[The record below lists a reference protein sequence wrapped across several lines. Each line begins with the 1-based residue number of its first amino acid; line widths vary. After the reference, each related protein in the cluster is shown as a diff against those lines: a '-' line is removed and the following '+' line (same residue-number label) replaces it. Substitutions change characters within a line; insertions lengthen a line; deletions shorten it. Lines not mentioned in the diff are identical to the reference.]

1 MNKFLLRAL
10 VLASVNIAVLANAQF
25 FRTRNR
31 MDKLEDFDEQ
41 KFSWGFYLN
50 GNMLDYRIVL
60 NPRYGTYGNQNLVT
74 SKEST
79 SFGAG
84 LIAKWRL
91 NDYLDLRMEPGL
103 QFAQRKLMFNT
114 QYNDQ
119 YQNGTLTNDPFIPML
134 LTEKD
139 RNREVKSTLVDVPV
153 LLELHGHRWY
163 NSRPYVAA
171 GVNYVVNL
179 QSNSDSTD
187 DNMQQVFRSTT
198 HNFAWSAE
206 MGIQFYFNKFKLTPA
221 IRGTFFM
228 NNEMVADNATTP
240 PYWASAISTLQTRA
254 IMFVLKFE

>member
-1 MNKFLLRAL
+1 MNKFLLKAL
-10 VLASVNIAVLANAQF
+10 VLASVNIAVLANAQ

-50 GNMLDYRIVL
+50 GNKLDYRIVL
-60 NPRYGTYGNQNLVT
+60 NPRYGMNNNQNLVT
-74 SKEST
+74 SKESY

-91 NDYLDLRMEPGL
+91 NDFLDVRLEPGL
-103 QFAQRKLMFNT
+103 QFGQRQLTFNT
-114 QYNDQ
+114 QSNDQ
-119 YQNGTLTNDPFIPML
+119 YAAGTLTNDPFIPIP
-134 LTEKD
+134 LTERD
-139 RNREVKSTLVDVPV
+139 RVRDIKTTLVDVPV
-153 LLELHGHRWY
+153 LLEFHGNRWY

-171 GVNYVVNL
+171 GVNYIVNL

-221 IRGTFFM
+221 VRGTFIM
-228 NNEMVADNATTP
+228 NNEIVADNATTP
-240 PYWASAISTLQTRA
+240 PYWTSAMSTLQTRA
-254 IMFVLKFE
+254 VFFVLKFE

>member
-10 VLASVNIAVLANAQF
+10 VLASVNIAVFADAQ

-50 GNMLDYRIVL
+50 GNRLDYRIVL
-60 NPRYGTYGNQNLVT
+60 HPRYGMNGNQNLVT
-74 SKEST
+74 SKESY

-91 NDYLDLRMEPGL
+91 NDYLDLRLEPGL
-103 QFAQRKLMFNT
+103 QFAQRQLIFET
-114 QYNDQ
+114 QSNDQ
-119 YQNGTLTNDPFIPML
+119 YAAGTLTNPAFMPFP
-134 LTEKD
+134 LTDKD
-139 RNREVKSTLVDVPV
+139 KTREVKSTFVDVPV
-153 LLELHGHRWY
+153 LLELHGQRWY
-163 NSRPYVAA
+163 NSRPYIAA
-171 GVNYVVNL
+171 GVNYIVNL
-179 QSNSDSTD
+179 QSNATSED

-221 IRGTFFM
+221 VRGTFFM
-228 NNEMVADNATTP
+228 NNEKVADNANTP
-240 PYWASAISTLQTRA
+240 PYWATAMSTLQTRA

>member
-10 VLASVNIAVLANAQF
+10 VLASVNIAVFADAQ

-50 GNMLDYRIVL
+50 GNRLDYRIVL
-60 NPRYGTYGNQNLVT
+60 HPRYGMNGNQNLVK
-74 SKEST
+74 SKESY

-91 NDYLDLRMEPGL
+91 NDYLDLRLEPGL
-103 QFAQRKLMFNT
+103 QFAQRQLIFET
-114 QYNDQ
+114 QSNDQ
-119 YQNGTLTNDPFIPML
+119 YAAGTLTNPAFMPFP
-134 LTEKD
+134 LTDKD
-139 RNREVKSTLVDVPV
+139 KTREIKSTLVDVPV
-153 LLELHGHRWY
+153 LLELHGQRWY
-163 NSRPYVAA
+163 NSRPYIAA
-171 GVNYVVNL
+171 GVNYIVNL
-179 QSNSDSTD
+179 QSNATSED

-221 IRGTFFM
+221 VRGTFFM
-228 NNEMVADNATTP
+228 NNEKVADNANTP
-240 PYWASAISTLQTRA
+240 PYWATAMSTLQTRA
-254 IMFVLKFE
+254 VMFVLKFE

>member
-1 MNKFLLRAL
+1 MNKFLLKAL
-10 VLASVNIAVLANAQF
+10 VLASVNVAVLANAQ

-50 GNMLDYRIVL
+50 GNRLDYRIVL
-60 NPRYGTYGNQNLVT
+60 NPRYGMNNNQNLVT
-74 SKEST
+74 SKESY

-91 NDYLDLRMEPGL
+91 NDFLDVRLEPGL
-103 QFAQRKLMFNT
+103 QFGQRQLTFNT
-114 QYNDQ
+114 QSNDQ
-119 YQNGTLTNDPFIPML
+119 YAAGTLTNDPFIPMP

-139 RNREVKSTLVDVPV
+139 RVRDIKTTLVDVPV
-153 LLELHGHRWY
+153 LLEFHGNRWY

-171 GVNYVVNL
+171 GVNYMVNL

-221 IRGTFFM
+221 VRGTFIM
-228 NNEMVADNATTP
+228 NNEIVADNATTP
-240 PYWASAISTLQTRA
+240 PYWTSAMSTLQTRA
-254 IMFVLKFE
+254 IFFVLKFE

>member
-10 VLASVNIAVLANAQF
+10 VLASVNIAVFADAQ

-50 GNMLDYRIVL
+50 GNRLDYRIVL
-60 NPRYGTYGNQNLVT
+60 HPTYGMDGNKNLVT
-74 SKEST
+74 SKESY

-91 NDYLDLRMEPGL
+91 NDYLDLRLEPGL
-103 QFAQRKLMFNT
+103 QFAQRQLLFDT
-114 QYNDQ
+114 QSNDQ
-119 YQNGTLTNDPFIPML
+119 YAGGTRTNPAFTPIP

-139 RNREVKSTLVDVPV
+139 RTREVKSTLIDIPV
-153 LLELHGHRWY
+153 LLELHGQRWY

-179 QSNSDSTD
+179 QSNSSAED
-187 DNMQQVFRSTT
+187 DNLQQVFRSTT

-228 NNEMVADNATTP
+228 NNEKVADNANTP
-240 PYWASAISTLQTRA
+240 PYWATAMSTLQTRA
-254 IMFVLKFE
+254 VMFVLKFE

>member
-1 MNKFLLRAL
+1 MNKFLLKAL
-10 VLASVNIAVLANAQF
+10 VLTSVNVAVFANAQ

-50 GNMLDYRIVL
+50 GNRLDYRIVL
-60 NPRYGTYGNQNLVT
+60 HPRYGMSDNQNLVT
-74 SKEST
+74 SKESY

-91 NDYLDLRMEPGL
+91 NDYLDVRLEPGL
-103 QFAQRKLMFNT
+103 QFAQRQLTFNT
-114 QYNDQ
+114 QSNDI
-119 YQNGTLTNDPFIPML
+119 YAGGSLTNPPFTPFPL
-134 LTEKD
+134 QDKD
-139 RNREVKSTLVDVPV
+139 KVREIKSTLIDIPV
-153 LLELHGHRWY
+153 LLELHGQRWY

-179 QSNSDSTD
+179 QSNATSTD
-187 DNMQQVFRSTT
+187 DNMQGIFRSTT

-228 NNEMVADNATTP
+228 NNEKVADNATTP
-240 PYWASAISTLQTRA
+240 PYWASAVSTLQTRA
-254 IMFVLKFE
+254 VMFVLKFE

>member
-10 VLASVNIAVLANAQF
+10 VLASVNIAVFADAQ

-50 GNMLDYRIVL
+50 GNRLDYRIVL
-60 NPRYGTYGNQNLVT
+60 HPRYGSEGNQNLVK
-74 SKEST
+74 SKESY

-91 NDYLDLRMEPGL
+91 NDYLDLRLEPGL
-103 QFAQRKLMFNT
+103 QFAQRQLIFNT
-114 QYNDQ
+114 QSNDQ
-119 YQNGTLTNDPFIPML
+119 YAAGTLTNPPFTPIA
-134 LTEKD
+134 LTDKD
-139 RNREVKSTLVDVPV
+139 KTRDIKSTLVDVPV
-153 LLELHGHRWY
+153 LLELHGNRWY
-163 NSRPYVAA
+163 NSRPYIAA

-179 QSNSDSTD
+179 QSNSDSED

-228 NNEMVADNATTP
+228 NNEKVADNATTP
-240 PYWASAISTLQTRA
+240 PYWATAMSTLQTRA
-254 IMFVLKFE
+254 VMFVLKFE

>member
-1 MNKFLLRAL
+1 MNKFLLKAL
-10 VLASVNIAVLANAQF
+10 VLASVNVAVLANAQ

-50 GNMLDYRIVL
+50 GNRLDYRIVL
-60 NPRYGTYGNQNLVT
+60 NPRYGMNNNQNLVT
-74 SKEST
+74 SKESY

-91 NDYLDLRMEPGL
+91 NDFLDLRLEPGL
-103 QFAQRKLMFNT
+103 QFGQRQLTFNT
-114 QYNDQ
+114 QSNDQ
-119 YQNGTLTNDPFIPML
+119 YAAGTLTNDAFIPMP

-139 RNREVKSTLVDVPV
+139 RVREIKTTLVDVPV
-153 LLELHGHRWY
+153 LLEFHGNRWY

-171 GVNYVVNL
+171 GVNYIVNL

-221 IRGTFFM
+221 VRGTFIM
-228 NNEMVADNATTP
+228 NNEIVADNATTP
-240 PYWASAISTLQTRA
+240 PYWTSAMSTLQTRA
-254 IMFVLKFE
+254 IFFVLKFE

>member
-1 MNKFLLRAL
+1 MNKFLLKAL
-10 VLASVNIAVLANAQF
+10 VLASVNITVLVNAQ

-50 GNMLDYRIVL
+50 GNSLDYRIVL
-60 NPRYGTYGNQNLVT
+60 NPRYGMNDNQNLVT
-74 SKEST
+74 SKASY

-84 LIAKWRL
+84 LIAKFRL
-91 NDYLDLRMEPGL
+91 NDYLDVRLEPGL
-103 QFAQRKLMFNT
+103 QFGQRTLTFNT
-114 QYNDQ
+114 QTNDQ
-119 YQNGTLTNDPFIPML
+119 YQNGTLTNPAFVPIA

-139 RNREVKSTLVDVPV
+139 RVREVKSTLVDIPL
-153 LLELHGHRWY
+153 LLELHGQRWY

-171 GVNYVVNL
+171 GVNYIVNL
-179 QSNSDSTD
+179 QSNAKSED
-187 DNMQQVFRSTT
+187 DNSQQVFRSTT

-228 NNEMVADNATTP
+228 NNEIVADNASTA
-240 PYWASAISTLQTRA
+240 PYWAAAVSTLQTRA
-254 IMFVLKFE
+254 VMFVLKFE

>member
-1 MNKFLLRAL
+1 MNKFLLKAL
-10 VLASVNIAVLANAQF
+10 VLASVNVALLANAQ

-50 GNMLDYRIVL
+50 GNRLDYRIVL
-60 NPRYGTYGNQNLVT
+60 NPRYGSSNNQNLVT
-74 SKEST
+74 SKESY

-91 NDYLDLRMEPGL
+91 NDYLDLRLEPGL
-103 QFAQRKLMFNT
+103 QFGQRQLTFNT
-114 QYNDQ
+114 QSNDQ
-119 YQNGTLTNDPFIPML
+119 YAAGTLTNDPFIPIPL
-134 LTEKD
+134 AEKD
-139 RNREVKSTLVDVPV
+139 RVREVKTTLVDVPV
-153 LLELHGHRWY
+153 LLEFHGQRWY

-171 GVNYVVNL
+171 GVNYIVNL

-187 DNMQQVFRSTT
+187 DNLQQVFRSTT

-221 IRGTFFM
+221 IRGTFIM
-228 NNEMVADNATTP
+228 NNEIVADNATTP
-240 PYWASAISTLQTRA
+240 PYWTAAMSTLQTRA
-254 IMFVLKFE
+254 VFFVLKFE

>member
-1 MNKFLLRAL
+1 MNKFLLKAL
-10 VLASVNIAVLANAQF
+10 VLASVSFATVANAQ

-31 MDKLEDFDEQ
+31 MDRLEDFDQ
-41 KFSWGFYLN
+41 KKISWGFYLN
-50 GNMLDYRIVL
+50 GNMIDYKIVL
-60 NPRYGTYGNQNLVT
+60 DPRYGMYENHNLVS

-84 LIAKWRL
+84 LIAKFRL
-91 NDYLDLRMEPGL
+91 NDYLDVRVEPGL
-103 QFAQRKLMFNT
+103 QFAQRQLTFNT
-114 QYNDQ
+114 DTNAQ
-119 YQNGTLTNDPFIPML
+119 YQDGSLTNPPFAPIA

-139 RNREVKSTLVDVPV
+139 RVREIKSTLVDIPV
-153 LLELHGHRWY
+153 LLELHGERWY

-171 GVNYVVNL
+171 GVNYIVNL
-179 QSNSDSTD
+179 QSNSDSAD
-187 DNMQQVFRSTT
+187 DNLQQTFRSTT

-228 NNEMVADNATTP
+228 NNEMVSDNAATP
-240 PYWASAISTLQTRA
+240 PYWSAAVSTLQTRA

>member
-10 VLASVNIAVLANAQF
+10 VLASVNVAVLANAQ

-50 GNMLDYRIVL
+50 GNRLDYRIVL
-60 NPRYGTYGNQNLVT
+60 NPRYGMNNNQNLVS
-74 SKEST
+74 SKESY

-91 NDYLDLRMEPGL
+91 NDYLDVRLEPGL
-103 QFAQRKLMFNT
+103 QFGQRQLTFNT
-114 QYNDQ
+114 QSNDQ
-119 YQNGTLTNDPFIPML
+119 YAAGTLTNAPFIPFPL
-134 LTEKD
+134 QEKD
-139 RNREVKSTLVDVPV
+139 RVREIKSTLVDIPV
-153 LLELHGHRWY
+153 LLEFHGQRWY

-171 GVNYVVNL
+171 GVNYIVNL
-179 QSNSDSTD
+179 QSNSSSTD
-187 DNMQQVFRSTT
+187 DNLQQVFRSTT

-221 IRGTFFM
+221 VRGTFIM
-228 NNEMVADNATTP
+228 NNEIVADNATTP
-240 PYWASAISTLQTRA
+240 PYWTSAMSTLQTRA
-254 IMFVLKFE
+254 IFFVLKFE

>member
-10 VLASVNIAVLANAQF
+10 VLASVNVAVLANAQ

-50 GNMLDYRIVL
+50 GNKLDYRIVL
-60 NPRYGTYGNQNLVT
+60 NPRYGMNNNQNLVT
-74 SKEST
+74 SKESY

-91 NDYLDLRMEPGL
+91 NDFLDLRLEPGL
-103 QFAQRKLMFNT
+103 QFGQRQLTFNT
-114 QYNDQ
+114 QSNDQ
-119 YQNGTLTNDPFIPML
+119 YAAGSLTNDPFIPIP

-139 RNREVKSTLVDVPV
+139 RVREIKTTLVDVPV
-153 LLELHGHRWY
+153 LLEFHGNRWY

-171 GVNYVVNL
+171 GVNYIVNL

-206 MGIQFYFNKFKLTPA
+206 MGVQFYFSKFKLTPA
-221 IRGTFFM
+221 IRGTFIM
-228 NNEMVADNATTP
+228 NNEIVADNATTP
-240 PYWASAISTLQTRA
+240 PYWTSAMSTLQTRA
-254 IMFVLKFE
+254 VFFVLKFE

>member
-10 VLASVNIAVLANAQF
+10 VLASVNVAFLANAQ

-50 GNMLDYRIVL
+50 GNRLDYRIVL
-60 NPRYGTYGNQNLVT
+60 NPRYGMNNNQNLVS
-74 SKEST
+74 SKESY

-91 NDYLDLRMEPGL
+91 NDYLDVRLEPGL
-103 QFAQRKLMFNT
+103 QFGQRQLTFNT
-114 QYNDQ
+114 QSNDQ
-119 YQNGTLTNDPFIPML
+119 YAAGTLTNDPFIPIPL
-134 LTEKD
+134 QEKD
-139 RNREVKSTLVDVPV
+139 RVRDIKSTLVDVPV
-153 LLELHGHRWY
+153 LLEFHGQRWY

-171 GVNYVVNL
+171 GVNYIVNL
-179 QSNSDSTD
+179 QSNSSSTD
-187 DNMQQVFRSTT
+187 DNLQQVFRSTT

-221 IRGTFFM
+221 VRGTFIM
-228 NNEMVADNATTP
+228 NNEIVADNATTP
-240 PYWASAISTLQTRA
+240 PYWTSAMSTLQTRA
-254 IMFVLKFE
+254 IFFVLKFE

>member
-10 VLASVNIAVLANAQF
+10 VLASVNIAVFADAQ

-50 GNMLDYRIVL
+50 GNRLDYRIVL
-60 NPRYGTYGNQNLVT
+60 HPRYGMNGNQNLVK
-74 SKEST
+74 SKESY

-91 NDYLDLRMEPGL
+91 NDYLDLRLEPGL
-103 QFAQRKLMFNT
+103 QFAQRQLIFET
-114 QYNDQ
+114 QSNDQ
-119 YQNGTLTNDPFIPML
+119 YAAGTLTNPAFMPFP
-134 LTEKD
+134 LTDKD
-139 RNREVKSTLVDVPV
+139 KTREIKSTLVDVPV
-153 LLELHGHRWY
+153 LLELHGQRWY
-163 NSRPYVAA
+163 NSRPYIAA
-171 GVNYVVNL
+171 GVNYIVNL
-179 QSNSDSTD
+179 QSNASSED

-221 IRGTFFM
+221 VRGTFFM
-228 NNEMVADNATTP
+228 NNEKVADNANTP
-240 PYWASAISTLQTRA
+240 PYWATAMSTLQTRA
-254 IMFVLKFE
+254 VMFVLKFE

>member
-10 VLASVNIAVLANAQF
+10 VLASVNVAVLANAQ

-50 GNMLDYRIVL
+50 GNRLDYRIVL
-60 NPRYGTYGNQNLVT
+60 NPRYGMNNNQNLVS
-74 SKEST
+74 SKESY

-91 NDYLDLRMEPGL
+91 NDYLDVRLEPGL
-103 QFAQRKLMFNT
+103 QFGQRQLTFNT
-114 QYNDQ
+114 QSNDQ
-119 YQNGTLTNDPFIPML
+119 YAAGTLTNDPFIAIPL
-134 LTEKD
+134 QEKD
-139 RNREVKSTLVDVPV
+139 RVREIKSTLVDIPV
-153 LLELHGHRWY
+153 LLELHGQRWY

-171 GVNYVVNL
+171 GVNYIVNL
-179 QSNSDSTD
+179 QSNSSSTD
-187 DNMQQVFRSTT
+187 DNLQQVFRSTT

-221 IRGTFFM
+221 VRGTFIM
-228 NNEMVADNATTP
+228 NNEIVADNATTP
-240 PYWASAISTLQTRA
+240 PYWTSAMSTLQTRA
-254 IMFVLKFE
+254 IFFVLKFE

>member
-10 VLASVNIAVLANAQF
+10 VLASVNIAVFADAQ

-50 GNMLDYRIVL
+50 GNRLDYRIVL
-60 NPRYGTYGNQNLVT
+60 HPRYGSEGNQNLVK
-74 SKEST
+74 SRESY

-91 NDYLDLRMEPGL
+91 NDYLDLRLEPGL
-103 QFAQRKLMFNT
+103 QFAQRQLIFNT
-114 QYNDQ
+114 QSNDQ
-119 YQNGTLTNDPFIPML
+119 YAAGTLTNPPFIPIP

-139 RNREVKSTLVDVPV
+139 RIREIKSTLVDVPV
-153 LLELHGHRWY
+153 LLELHGQRWY
-163 NSRPYVAA
+163 NSRPYIAA

-179 QSNSDSTD
+179 QSNSDSED

-228 NNEMVADNATTP
+228 NNEKVADNATTP
-240 PYWASAISTLQTRA
+240 PYWATAMSTLQTRA
-254 IMFVLKFE
+254 VMFVLKFE

>member
-1 MNKFLLRAL
+1 MNKFLLKAL
-10 VLASVNIAVLANAQF
+10 VLTSVNVAVFANAQ

-50 GNMLDYRIVL
+50 GNRLDYRIVL
-60 NPRYGTYGNQNLVT
+60 HPKYGMNDNENLVT
-74 SKEST
+74 SKESY

-91 NDYLDLRMEPGL
+91 NDYLDVRVEPGL
-103 QFAQRKLMFNT
+103 QFAQRQLTFNT
-114 QYNDQ
+114 QSNDI
-119 YQNGTLTNDPFIPML
+119 YAGGSLTNPPFMPFPL
-134 LTEKD
+134 QEKD
-139 RNREVKSTLVDVPV
+139 KVREIKSTLIDIPV
-153 LLELHGHRWY
+153 LLELHGQRWY

-179 QSNSDSTD
+179 QSNSSSTD
-187 DNMQQVFRSTT
+187 DNMQGIYRSTT

-221 IRGTFFM
+221 VRGTFFM
-228 NNEMVADNATTP
+228 NTEKVADNATTP
-240 PYWASAISTLQTRA
+240 PYWSSAISTLQTRA
-254 IMFVLKFE
+254 VMFVLKFE

>member
-10 VLASVNIAVLANAQF
+10 VLASVNIAVFADAQ

-50 GNMLDYRIVL
+50 GNRLDYRIVL
-60 NPRYGTYGNQNLVT
+60 HPIYGAEGNQNLVK
-74 SKEST
+74 SRESY

-91 NDYLDLRMEPGL
+91 NDYLDLRLEPGL
-103 QFAQRKLMFNT
+103 QFAQRQLTFNT
-114 QYNDQ
+114 QSNDQ
-119 YQNGTLTNDPFIPML
+119 YSAGTLTNPLFSPIA

-139 RNREVKSTLVDVPV
+139 KVREIKSTLVDVPV
-153 LLELHGHRWY
+153 LLELHGQRWY
-163 NSRPYVAA
+163 NSRPYIAA
-171 GVNYVVNL
+171 GVNYIVNL
-179 QSNSDSTD
+179 QSNSDSED

-206 MGIQFYFNKFKLTPA
+206 VGIQFYFNKFKLTPA
-221 IRGTFFM
+221 VRGTFFM
-228 NNEMVADNATTP
+228 NNEKVADNATTP
-240 PYWASAISTLQTRA
+240 PYWATAMSTLQTRA
-254 IMFVLKFE
+254 VMFVLKFE